1 MDGRDL
7 AKEIAPDWHKNYTL
21 YDLVHHIPKFINR
34 VLNSKIYNLY
44 GTFHIGA
51 IYDLKNFNNMSVNN
65 FACKIENAKQ
75 IAGSSTHDHTLI
87 ISDDCFVLFENFENN
102 PSTGKIVFWA
112 TLYSIT
118 DLQVN
123 KVQKVASIG
132 FYNDE
137 TISERQLKLKI
148 DNILFFREA
157 LVKRMSTLK
166 IKVDAKK
173 LIKGQ
178 PVEKKLSEK
187 DINTMSISQICNNI
201 NTLKHKIDNNEVTYY
216 TINTFTI
223 LCGKAIEY
231 YSAINDDSH
240 MTYLMLMKEV
250 LSRDQVQKLTLENN

>member
-7 AKEIAPDWHKNYTL
+7 AKEIVPDWHKNYTL
-21 YDLVHHIPKFINR
+21 YELAHNIPKFINR
-34 VLNSKIYNLY
+34 VLHSRIYNLY

-65 FACKIENAKQ
+65 FGCRIENPNSKNKDL
-75 IAGSSTHDHTLI
+75 TLDHTLI
-87 ISDDCFVLFENFENN
+87 LSDDCLVLFENFENN
-102 PSTGKIVFWA
+102 PNTGKIVFWA

-123 KVQKVASIG
+123 KVQKVASLG
-132 FYNDE
+132 FYNDD
-137 TISERQLKLKI
+137 TITEKQLKLKI

-157 LVKRMSTLK
+157 LVKRMNTLK

-173 LIKGQ
+173 LVKGQ
-178 PVEKKLSEK
+178 PMEKKLTDRE
-187 DINTMSISQICNNI
+187 INTMSINQIVQSI
-201 NTLKHKIDNNEVTYY
+201 NTLKHKIDGGEVTYY
-216 TINTFTI
+216 TVNTFTT

-240 MTYLMLMKEV
+240 MNYLMLMKEV
-250 LSRDQVQKLTLENN
+250 LSRDQVQKITAENN

>member
-7 AKEIAPDWHKNYTL
+7 AREIVPEWHKNFTL
-21 YDLVHHIPKFINR
+21 YELAHNIPKFINK

-44 GTFHIGA
+44 GTFHLGA

-65 FACKIENAKQ
+65 FGCRLENN
-75 IAGSSTHDHTLI
+75 SSRNDAHDHTLI
-87 ISDDCFVLFENFENN
+87 LSDDCFILFENFENN
-102 PSTGKIVFWA
+102 PNTGKIVFWA

-137 TISERQLKLKI
+137 TISEKQIKLKI

-157 LVKRMSTLK
+157 LVKRMNSLK

-178 PVEKKLSEK
+178 PMEKKLSEK
-187 DINTMSISQICNNI
+187 DINTMSINQIVQNI
-201 NTLKHKIDNNEVTYY
+201 NNLKAKIDSNEVSYY
-216 TINTFTI
+216 TVNTFTI

-240 MTYLMLMKEV
+240 MIYLQLMKDV
-250 LSRDQVQKLTLENN
+250 LSRDQVQKITSENN